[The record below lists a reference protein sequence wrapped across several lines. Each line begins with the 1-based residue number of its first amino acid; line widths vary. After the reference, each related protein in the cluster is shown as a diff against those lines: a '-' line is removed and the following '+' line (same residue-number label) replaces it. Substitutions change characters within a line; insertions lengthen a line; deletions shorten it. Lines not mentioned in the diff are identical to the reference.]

1 MFNLWAS
8 SCGLKVWLATRVL
21 PISEEQT
28 GQNKEATRR
37 KCTSVEMIGEL
48 KHKLKS
54 MLERFLFLV
63 SFGKS
68 VWLCS
73 HWPCLI
79 LLLLLLLLFLPCTKQ
94 KCVFLGF
101 DSTKSIQHMVVC
113 ILRKAIY
120 SFTIFNVLEAHNK
133 QRPSILS
140 LTLSWS
146 LVHKTWENLGFYC
159 WQLQLPG
166 ANLIIKYMHRTTGLG
181 FLEVLTMWVGVLI
194 NARVVMKSCSI

>member
-1 MFNLWAS
+1 MFILWAS
-8 SCGLKVWLATRVL
+8 SCGLKVWLATGVLPIL

-54 MLERFLFLV
+54 MLERFCLFV
-63 SFGKS
+63 SIDKS

-73 HWPCLI
+73 HWPCL
-79 LLLLLLLLFLPCTKQ
+79 LLLLFLLPCTKQ

-101 DSTKSIQHMVVC
+101 DSTKSIQHMVC

-120 SFTIFNVLEAHNK
+120 FTPSPSSMFWKHTAMSFYSLSDSLLESSA
-133 QRPSILS
+133 QD
-140 LTLSWS
+140 
-146 LVHKTWENLGFYC
+146 LGK
-159 WQLQLPG
+159 L
-166 ANLIIKYMHRTTGLG
+166 
-181 FLEVLTMWVGVLI
+181 GVLLLTTSTS
-194 NARVVMKSCSI
+194 RR